1 MSCFLVNGL
10 EHAFPGCFL
19 HHAGGE
25 ETTENAK
32 FTLPKRLCGPAR
44 PPYNCQ
50 KHMGATQPQR
60 EMKSWRS
67 INDKWMHWVNSGC
80 RGELVCV
87 CVCVLVSF
95 GDLGIAIY
103 ILTLAHTSF
112 LWKVLRKWCKGGLNE
127 VMWIRWMLTCVCFY
141 ILHQWLDGVTGRGGI
156 LIGLLQNG
164 LTEGIVASVA

>member
-1 MSCFLVNGL
+1 MRFQDAFFTTQGERKRQRTPNSRFQKDYVALPGL
-10 EHAFPGCFL
+10 RTTAKSTWEQRSHKGKWS
-19 HHAGGE
+19 HGE
-25 ETTENAK
+25 ASMTNECTEL
-32 FTLPKRLCGPAR
+32 TVDVEGRLF
-44 PPYNCQ
+44 
-50 KHMGATQPQR
+50 
-60 EMKSWRS
+60 
-67 INDKWMHWVNSGC
+67 
-80 RGELVCV
+80 VCV
-87 CVCVLVSF
+87 CVCVSKLVRF

-141 ILHQWLDGVTGRGGI
+141 ILHQWLNGVTGRGGV